1 MARIPI
7 PEGEEME
14 RRRMWALSPAMG
26 MGVRAMGKAVY
37 EDSSLDLRV
46 REVARMRIANIN
58 ACDI

>member
-1 MARIPI
+1 
-7 PEGEEME
+7 ME

-26 MGVRAMGKAVY
+26 LGVSALGKAVY
-37 EDSSLDLRV
+37 EDSGLDLRV

>member
-7 PEGEEME
+7 PEGEAME
-14 RRRMWALSPAMG
+14 RRRMWALSPSMG
-26 MGVRAMGKAVY
+26 IGVAALGKAVY
-37 EDSSLDLRV
+37 EESSLDLRV

>member
-7 PEGEEME
+7 PDGEDME
-14 RRRMWALSPAMG
+14 RRRMWALSPSMG
-26 MGVRAMGKAVY
+26 MGVHALGKAVY
-37 EDSSLDLRV
+37 EESSLDLRV

>member
-7 PEGEEME
+7 PEGDEME

-26 MGVRAMGKAVY
+26 MGVSALGKAVY
-37 EDSSLDLRV
+37 EQSSLELRV